1 MTVDA
6 ASLEC
11 SELGQARGIAR
22 EYAGEVHEFSEAKHL
37 WVAREGQEIARLD
50 PTVREIFVL
59 RGQFIVLVLV
69 AFASLCFG
77 FAAELAGGGLLGRC
91 LCGFLALFW
100 GLRALMQVIHYNAE
114 IKRRYPAFNLLFLG
128 AFVVLTAIFTLTAV
142 A

>member
-1 MTVDA
+1 MSSVLVPLIWLAGVLQLLVA
-6 ASLEC
+6 ASNFFAPRMLDF
-11 SELGQARGIAR
+11 RGN
-22 EYAGEVHEFSEAKHL
+22 L
-37 WVAREGQEIARLD
+37 ARLD

-69 AFASLCFG
+69 AFALLCFG
-77 FAAELAGGGLLGRC
+77 FAADLAGGGLLGRC

-128 AFVVLTAIFTLTAV
+128 TFIVLTAIFTMVAV